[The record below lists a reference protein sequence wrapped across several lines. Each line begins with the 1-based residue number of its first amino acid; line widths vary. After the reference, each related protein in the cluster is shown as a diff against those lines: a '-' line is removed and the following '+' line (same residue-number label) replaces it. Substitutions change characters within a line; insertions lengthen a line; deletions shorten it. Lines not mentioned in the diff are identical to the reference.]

1 MSDQYV
7 VVMRV
12 EGTPG
17 PMTSQSYR
25 AGECVQVRE
34 RTTGVLAKIRANE
47 ISPYR
52 HTLFLNGRPYQIMNV
67 VRKDCPATEAQAG

>member
-7 VVMRV
+7 VVMRA
-12 EGTPG
+12 EGTAG
-17 PMTSQSYR
+17 PMSSQSYR

-67 VRKDCPATEAQAG
+67 VRKKGVMAEAQPG